1 MPIENMKVV
10 EHYEDIKKTY
20 DDFLKNSNTLDLID
34 VYKKCS
40 SLTSNYENNMIS
52 PVSILKLI
60 LL

>member
-1 MPIENMKVV
+1 MKVV